1 VANYKILIKASASK
15 EIKKLPKKDLQR
27 IVDKI
32 QALSLDPRPAGCEK
46 LSGDDKFRIR
56 QGNYRIIYLIE
67 DDRLIVIVIKVGHR
81 RDVYNK

>member
-1 VANYKILIKASASK
+1 MANYKILIKASAVK
-15 EIKKLPKKDLQR
+15 EIKKFPKKDLQR

-32 QALSLDPRPAGCEK
+32 QTLSLDPRSTGCEK

-67 DDRLIVIVIKVGHR
+67 DDRLIIIVIKVGHR

>member
-1 VANYKILIKASASK
+1 MANYKILIKASAAK

-27 IVDKI
+27 IVAKI
-32 QALSLDPRPAGCEK
+32 QTLSLDPRPTGCEK